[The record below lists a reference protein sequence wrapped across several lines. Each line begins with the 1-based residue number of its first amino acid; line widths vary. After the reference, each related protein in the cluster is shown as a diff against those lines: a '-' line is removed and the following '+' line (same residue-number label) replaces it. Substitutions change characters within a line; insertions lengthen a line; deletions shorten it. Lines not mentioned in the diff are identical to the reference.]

1 MSDFLKTLLRQVSDI
16 WAKLSTSQRIVMS
29 SVLVLTFGGLIGLI
43 VWAGMTGGGSTY
55 STLFSSL
62 DLAESS
68 SIVEQLK
75 EGKYE
80 YKIENEGRTISV
92 KKNQVYELRMTFAKM
107 GLPKSGHIGY
117 EIFDK
122 TNLGMTDF
130 VQNLNYKR
138 ALEGEIANTIQNLS
152 EVDKARIH
160 IVIPKETI
168 FIERQIEPTASI
180 VVKLKPGAK
189 MNDKHVE
196 AIANLVASSV
206 EGLKRKNITI
216 VDTDGNLLS
225 NAYGDNEIAE
235 RTSNQLQLQ
244 TNVEKTITN
253 KALEML
259 EGVLG
264 PNKSRV
270 KVSVDLEFQQE
281 SRVEEIFDPESKVV
295 RSEERNEEQAEGA
308 PTGNEKK
315 ENSITNYEINKTVK
329 NIVGA
334 VGGIKKMTVSVAVD
348 GTYKTKKDG
357 ARDYNPRSADEIL
370 KLEDLVKKAVGYNPA
385 RGDEIVVSNLQFD
398 NEFLERERVS
408 MEEESKKDMYMEMLK
423 IGLIV
428 AIILVFIL
436 FLRSLA
442 KSIVEALN
450 PPVPSFVGIGEAEDE
465 DENLPPATKRT
476 NDIIQKVEMIAKEDP
491 EAIVN
496 ILRSWIRTTPDE

>member
-1 MSDFLKTLLRQVSDI
+1 MSDFLKTLLRQVGDI
-16 WAKLSTSQRIVMS
+16 WAKLSTSQKVVMS
-29 SVLVLTFGGLIGLI
+29 AVLVLTLGGLIGLI

-55 STLFSSL
+55 ATLYSNL
-62 DLAESS
+62 DLGESS

-75 EGKYE
+75 EGNYE
-80 YKIENEGRTISV
+80 YKIESEGRTISV
-92 KKNQVYELRMTFAKM
+92 RKDQVYELRMTFAKQ

-130 VQNLNYKR
+130 VQHLNYRR

-168 FIERQIEPTASI
+168 FIERQMEPTAS
-180 VVKLKPGAK
+180 VVIKLKPGVK
-189 MNDKHVE
+189 LSEKNVE
-196 AIANLVASSV
+196 AIGNLVASSV

-244 TNVEKTITN
+244 TNVEKTLTN

-264 PNKSRV
+264 PNKSKV
-270 KVSVDLEFQQE
+270 KVSVDLDFQQE
-281 SRVEEIFDPESKVV
+281 SRTEEIFDPESKVV

-334 VGGIKKMTVSVAVD
+334 VGSIKKMTVSVAVD
-348 GTYKTKKDG
+348 GSYKSKDDG
-357 ARDYNPRSADEIL
+357 KREYSPRSADEIL
-370 KLEDLVKKAVGYNPA
+370 KLEDLVKKAVGYNST

-398 NEFLERERVS
+398 NDFIERERES

-450 PPVPSFVGIGEAEDE
+450 PPVPSFVGVGEPDEEDI
-465 DENLPPATKRT
+465 NLPPEAKRT
-476 NDIIQKVEMIAKEDP
+476 NEIIEKVEMIAKEDP
-491 EAIVN
+491 DAIVN
-496 ILRSWIRTTPDE
+496 ILRSWIRTGVEE